1 MIKPIV
7 SNQDTGSRQTQE
19 TLKNGPFSSR
29 VAWGLVALCAAMA
42 LTGQSGV
49 AVPVA
54 AGGPAALLPLVFLLG
69 WVCAVRKTRLLW
81 SFPYCCPEPVLAK

>member
-19 TLKNGPFSSR
+19 TLKKGPFSSR

-69 WVCAVRKTRLLW
+69 WVCAVRKTVV
-81 SFPYCCPEPVLAK
+81 FF